1 MNANINQGDEIMRTL
16 TAIILAPIMK
26 LTGFRFSKDYRRG
39 TTAWHIF
46 VYQYVDTVGA
56 NLRAG
61 L

>member
-1 MNANINQGDEIMRTL
+1 MRTI
-16 TAIILAPIMK
+16 TAVILAPIMK

-39 TTAWHIF
+39 TSRYHRT
-46 VYQYVDTVGA
+46 VYTLVDTVGA

>member
-1 MNANINQGDEIMRTL
+1 MRTL
-16 TAIILAPIMK
+16 TAIIFAPIMK

-39 TTAWHIF
+39 ATAWHIF